1 MRVNNTPLLSVVM
14 SVYNAEKYL
23 SESIESILNQT
34 FSNFEFIIVDD
45 GSTDSSLLIIQ
56 NFMKRDDRIVL
67 ISRDNKGLPYSLN
80 EAISVAR
87 GKYIAR
93 MDADDIS
100 LPERLEMQLAVME
113 SNPDIGVCGAWA
125 YLFKETPSKNKIM
138 CHPEDHD
145 SLIIRLLF
153 SVCFIHPV
161 VMIRKSVLNQLDYVY
176 NESFHNSQDY
186 ELWSRI
192 AEKTRFYT
200 VQKPL
205 LFYRDTP
212 DGITSKVNS
221 DSLKKRFPLVSQ
233 VQRRQLEKLG
243 LELNNEEMIMHFR
256 LGLNTEMLFLHA
268 KADDVKNYFK
278 RILRANEETPVFH
291 QKKLYCFLS
300 RKYFIYLF
308 LSFKRSKKVSY
319 FRVFD
324 LMFLIGFCQ
333 VIKDRVGFFYNK

>member
-1 MRVNNTPLLSVVM
+1 MKSDTPVISVIM
-14 SVYNAEKYL
+14 SVYNGEKYL
-23 SESIESILNQT
+23 TEAIESILNQT

-45 GSTDSSLLIIQ
+45 GSTDSSLSIIQ
-56 NFMKRDDRIVL
+56 AYMEKDDRIVL

-80 EAISVAR
+80 EAISVSKAN
-87 GKYIAR
+87 YIAR

-100 LPERLEMQLAVME
+100 LPERLETQLAVME
-113 SNPDIGVCGAWA
+113 NNPDIGVCGAWA
-125 YLFKETPSKNKIM
+125 YFFREIPSRKKIM
-138 CHPEDHD
+138 RHPEDHA

-176 NESFHNSQDY
+176 NEDFRNSQDY

-212 DGITSKVNS
+212 DGITSKVND

-233 VQRRQLEKLG
+233 VQTKQLEKLG
-243 LELNNEEMIMHFR
+243 LKLNDEDMIMHFR
-256 LGLNTEMLFLHA
+256 LGLNAEMLFLKA
-268 KADDVKNYFK
+268 KADDVKCYFNSM
-278 RILRANEETPVFH
+278 LNANKKTQIFN

-300 RKYFIYLF
+300 RKYFVYLA
-308 LSFKRSKKVSY
+308 LSFKCRKNLRGLK
-319 FRVFD
+319 VFD
-324 LMFLIGFCQ
+324 MMFLIGFFQ
-333 VIKDRVGFFYNK
+333 VIKDRAGFL